1 MEIFDKY
8 QELSQGSFK
17 HVQQPLDI
25 LDLAGH
31 PVGRGHVLVQL
42 LPLGHELD
50 RDAYEAKYAIYYTI
64 PGTSP

>member
-1 MEIFDKY
+1 MEILDKY

-42 LPLGHELD
+42 LPLGHDLD
-50 RDAYEAKYAIYYTI
+50 NDAYEAK
-64 PGTSP
+64 